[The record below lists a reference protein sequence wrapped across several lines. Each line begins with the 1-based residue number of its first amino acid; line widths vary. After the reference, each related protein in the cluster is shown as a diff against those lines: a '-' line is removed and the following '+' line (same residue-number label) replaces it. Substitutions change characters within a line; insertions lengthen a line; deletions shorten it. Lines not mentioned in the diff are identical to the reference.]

1 MSDSLTNAA
10 PMQSYNCGVL
20 LHNWYEDRF
29 APRAGSLADVYPVPP
44 TTHQEEF
51 HKKSAAIRPMLRTG
65 DLGKDLL
72 FGQGGVNSV
81 APPLSTTSA
90 DYGASFKASQASTMK
105 QQAEETGSVGKFAS
119 MKEEW
124 RRMRDPE
131 TAGQL
136 ETTKSLM
143 DAEARKRAVAEP
155 IQKNPRKTG
164 FTASHIREHENLG
177 LRN

>member
-1 MSDSLTNAA
+1 MSDNAA
-10 PMQSYNCGVL
+10 PTQSYNCGVL

-29 APRAGSLADVYPVPP
+29 APRAGSLADVYPVPL
-44 TTHQEEF
+44 TTNQAEF
-51 HKKSAAIRPMLRTG
+51 AKKSAALRPMLRTG

-72 FGQGGVNSV
+72 FGQGGVESV
-81 APPLSTTSA
+81 APPLTTTSA
-90 DYGASFKASQASTMK
+90 DYGATFKASRLGASGGAT
-105 QQAEETGSVGKFAS
+105 QQAEDTGKFAS

-143 DAEARKRAVAEP
+143 DAHAKKQAANSV
-155 IQKNPRKTG
+155 QTVPRKSG
-164 FTASHIREHENLG
+164 FSSSYIREHENLG